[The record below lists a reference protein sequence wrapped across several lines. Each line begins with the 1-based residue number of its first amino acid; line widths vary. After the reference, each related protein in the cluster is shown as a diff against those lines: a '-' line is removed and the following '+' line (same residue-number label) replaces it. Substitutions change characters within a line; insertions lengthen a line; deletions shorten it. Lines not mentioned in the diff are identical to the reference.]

1 MSRRMSESKRC
12 VLLLLLLR
20 QAAGQRRA
28 RWRQMRET
36 VTSRS
41 ESHTAAVR
49 AGDASVAGG
58 CPCSDSAL
66 CQPLPAPAVAR
77 REIFGFVGGDGSQVD
92 LSRVTT
98 VAWAEPDNYALLCR
112 AHASGTRVILS
123 APRPEHVLTPNA
135 SARAEWVASTVAAV
149 VASHHDG
156 VVFDWEAPCPVDSS
170 LQHWYA
176 VLVAET
182 RDALRRLHGGY
193 QVSTCVAWSPDDVDG
208 RGYDI
213 HAFALASD
221 LLYVMDYDTRSQARA
236 AGGGCALPCSLATT
250 QRSSSHVALAA
261 GPACATP
268 PSLTQG
274 SPTPHLSSD
283 SPLPPGV

>member
-1 MSRRMSESKRC
+1 MSESKRC

-236 AGGGCALPCSLATT
+236 TGGGCALPCSLATT